1 MHHRQNSLRHAY
13 RGLTPAGLDHDH
25 ELTADPGSLGKEVLR
40 HSMLGSKLP
49 DDRPYVF
56 THLASG

>member
-1 MHHRQNSLRHAY
+1 VHHRQNSLRHAY

-25 ELTADPGSLGKEVLR
+25 ELPADPGSLGKEVLR
-40 HSMLGSKLP
+40 HAMLGSKLP
-49 DDRPYVF
+49 DNCTDVF